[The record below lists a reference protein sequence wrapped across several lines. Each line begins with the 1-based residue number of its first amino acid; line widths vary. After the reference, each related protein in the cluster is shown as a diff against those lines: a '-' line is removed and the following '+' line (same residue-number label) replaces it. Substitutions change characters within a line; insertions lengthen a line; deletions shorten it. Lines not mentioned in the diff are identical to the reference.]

1 MSDGDRHAG
10 VALLSITAL
19 ALIVV
24 AALALGS
31 GLLSGDGLRSPAVA
45 LVASCGGLLLLWIGV
60 VRRSGSPPSA
70 G

>member
-1 MSDGDRHAG
+1 MSVGDRRSG
-10 VALLSITAL
+10 VALLSIAAF

-24 AALALGS
+24 AAVALGV
-31 GLLSGDGLRSPAVA
+31 GLLSSDGLRLPAVA

-60 VRRSGSPPSA
+60 VRSSGSPPSA